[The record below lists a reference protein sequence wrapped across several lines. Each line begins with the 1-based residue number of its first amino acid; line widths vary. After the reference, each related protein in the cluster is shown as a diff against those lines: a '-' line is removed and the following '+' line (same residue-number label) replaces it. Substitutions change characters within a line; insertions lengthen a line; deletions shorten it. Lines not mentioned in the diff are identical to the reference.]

1 MSDYSQLT
9 LGELLDV
16 FDELDQNDNMLV
28 TFVDIEAARE
38 DYNEACITVSHIP
51 TKVGINRSVIASA
64 IGKSIYGKSDEP
76 TIVNEHSL
84 VRVGDW
90 NSGSE
95 PVTKEYI
102 ENQMFE

>member
-16 FDELDQNDNMLV
+16 FDELDQNDTMLV

-38 DYNEACITVSHIP
+38 DYSEACITVSHIP
-51 TKVGINRSVIASA
+51 TKVGMNRTVIASA

-76 TIVNEHSL
+76 TIVNEQSL
-84 VRVGDW
+84 VRAGDW
-90 NSGSE
+90 SSGSE
-95 PVTKEYI
+95 PITKEYI

>member
-16 FDELDQNDNMLV
+16 FDELDQNDTMLV

-38 DYNEACITVSHIP
+38 DYSEACITVSHIP

-76 TIVNEHSL
+76 TIVNEQSL
-84 VRVGDW
+84 VRAGDW
-90 NSGSE
+90 SSGSE
-95 PVTKEYI
+95 PITKEYI

>member
-16 FDELDQNDNMLV
+16 FDELDQNDTMLV

-38 DYNEACITVSHIP
+38 DYSEACITVSHIP

-84 VRVGDW
+84 VRVGVW

>member
-1 MSDYSQLT
+1 MSDYSQLSV
-9 LGELLDV
+9 GELLAAL
-16 FDELDQNDNMLV
+16 DELDSNAVMLV

-38 DYNEACITVSHIP
+38 CYDEVCITVSHIP
-51 TKVGINRSVIASA
+51 TKVGMNRAVIASA

-90 NSGSE
+90 SSGSE

>member
-16 FDELDQNDNMLV
+16 FDELDQNDTMLV

-51 TKVGINRSVIASA
+51 TKVGMNRTVIASA

-76 TIVNEHSL
+76 TIVNEQSL
-84 VRVGDW
+84 VRAGDW
-90 NSGSE
+90 SSGSE
-95 PVTKEYI
+95 PITKEYI

>member
-16 FDELDQNDNMLV
+16 FDELDQNDTMLV

-76 TIVNEHSL
+76 TIVNEQSL
-84 VRVGDW
+84 VQTKH
-90 NSGSE
+90 E
-95 PVTKEYI
+95 PFLRKEVRSKT
-102 ENQMFE
+102 

>member
-16 FDELDQNDNMLV
+16 FDELDQNDTMLV

-38 DYNEACITVSHIP
+38 DYSEACITVSHIP
-51 TKVGINRSVIASA
+51 TKVGMNRTVIASA

-76 TIVNEHSL
+76 TIVNEQSL
-84 VRVGDW
+84 VRAGDW
-90 NSGSE
+90 SSGSE